1 MVCCYHLLFAM
12 CAYSL
17 SLSLCVSLVTK
28 SWCFSGMI
36 IPQEITRRAW
46 DRKRGRGSVRSS
58 PAFLVDLDFL
68 DASDLSFF
76 SDLSW
81 PGNSSNSGTHREP
94 LKNNTIN
101 AEESNKK
108 NRWISRKESGH
119 IISTLPVKRMTGTGN
134 RKGAPSP
141 CDFPV
146 PPAPWRANV

>member
-1 MVCCYHLLFAM
+1 MFSPLAGKAEKLTKIIHGMLLPSPVCHVCLF
-12 CAYSL
+12 SL

-36 IPQEITRRAW
+36 IPQEIARRAW

-94 LKNNTIN
+94 LKNNTTIN
-101 AEESNKK
+101 AEESNQKK
-108 NRWISRKESGH
+108 KKISRKESCH
-119 IISTLPVKRMTGTGN
+119 IISTLPVIARE
-134 RKGAPSP
+134 
-141 CDFPV
+141 
-146 PPAPWRANV
+146 

>member
-1 MVCCYHLLFAM
+1 MQLRGSCSCHRCQVVFSLAGKAEKITKIIHGVLLPSPVCHVCLF
-12 CAYSL
+12 

-108 NRWISRKESGH
+108 TR
-119 IISTLPVKRMTGTGN
+119 
-134 RKGAPSP
+134 
-141 CDFPV
+141 
-146 PPAPWRANV
+146 